1 MLTTLYYLLH
11 PLASLPH
18 RSLFHRAS
26 IRVDV
31 RSAMQQNIPLPNPHL
46 PPHLREICAILAAGL
61 LRLRS
66 RSAEECARDAAETGD
81 HGEFRLHYLP
91 RQRGHATRTNRRD
104 A

>member
-1 MLTTLYYLLH
+1 M
-11 PLASLPH
+11 P
-18 RSLFHRAS
+18 
-26 IRVDV
+26 
-31 RSAMQQNIPLPNPHL
+31 IPTSPNQHL

-81 HGEFRLHYLP
+81 HGEFRLRVLP
-91 RQRGHATRTNRRD
+91 HQRGHATRINRRD